1 MMYNGH
7 SEHINSKKGYLVL
20 IGGAED
26 KKDDKVVLKKV
37 IGINNAKNAVV
48 IPTAS
53 SYPTGLAEDYYY
65 AFRELGVENI
75 SILDIREKKDTE
87 NADFIEKVNN
97 ADLIFFTGGDQF
109 KLVNVFNDTEML
121 TLIRNRYN
129 NGATIAG
136 TSAGAAA
143 SCDPIIF
150 DGDSAGMNKGS
161 IHYSNGF
168 GFIRNVT
175 IDTHFVNRGRL
186 GRLTQFLSS
195 GKSMRGIGLGENTAI
210 VVAPNNTFEVVGSEM
225 VTVVNTEDV
234 SFSNYDQISEN
245 DPIVINDIRV
255 GFLQSGS
262 VFDLNTWKV
271 VRFNQNALS
280 SSTFI
285 KKVEIFCS

>member
-1 MMYNGH
+1 MMYSGH
-7 SEHINSKKGYLVL
+7 SDFFNSKKGYLVL

-26 KKDDKVVLKKV
+26 KKDEKVVLKKV
-37 IGINNAKNAVV
+37 ASINNAKNAVV

-53 SYPTGLAEDYYY
+53 SYPTGLAEDYFY

-87 NADFIEKVNN
+87 RTDYIEKVST
-97 ADLIFFTGGDQF
+97 ADLIFFTGGDQY
-109 KLVNVFNDTEML
+109 KLVNVFNDTEL
-121 TLIRNRYN
+121 LQLIRSRHN

-161 IHYSNGF
+161 IHFSKGF
-168 GFIRNVT
+168 GFIKNVT

-210 VVAPNNTFEVVGSEM
+210 IVAPDNTFEVIGAEM
-225 VTVVNTEDV
+225 VTVVNTENV
-234 SFSNYDQISEN
+234 SYSNYNQISEN
-245 DPIVINDIRV
+245 EPIVINDIRV
-255 GFLQSGS
+255 GFLQSGC
-262 VFDLNTWKV
+262 VFDLATWKV
-271 VRFNQNALS
+271 ICCKESNLS
-280 SSTFI
+280 CSSFV
-285 KKVEIFCS
+285 KKAEIFS